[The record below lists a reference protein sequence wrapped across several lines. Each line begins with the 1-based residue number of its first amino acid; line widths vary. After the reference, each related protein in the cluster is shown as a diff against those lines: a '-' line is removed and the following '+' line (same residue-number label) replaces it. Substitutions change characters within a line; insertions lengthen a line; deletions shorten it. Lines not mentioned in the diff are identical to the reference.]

1 MTAAF
6 LPMRAM
12 QTPQGGLLA
21 LVAVAALA
29 LNGTPATAASAPP
42 GPGAGTSAATQPAT
56 RRSATTI
63 STPAELAYDARTLED
78 AGAYSRM
85 RDVLRGL
92 RQRVPL
98 DGDLEIALAL
108 AEARSGAVDSAWSR
122 LSGPVLSAAAF
133 DTVPSRRWVEY
144 APEHEAAWIDGR
156 FDGWHWYV
164 WRARLEIAASR
175 GRWLDALDAA
185 RQCVRARPYTGKE
198 WVMLAVCAGR
208 AGQAEESKR
217 AAALAATLDPTL
229 PEAHYMEGWWD
240 WKEGRR
246 AEAQNHF
253 RQAVSLDSTFRPAAF
268 ALVLSRLPGAAPDT
282 LPSRLLTG
290 VRRVGLL
297 TSPEGPKLE
306 AFVQVDMPA
315 TVEAAANPLAGDTL
329 KPGTRPIKLRLSL
342 LVDERG
348 RVALNDLPVFS
359 SRQVPITKVVSVLAS
374 LPRWR
379 FAPAM
384 RHGEPR
390 RSWSTIEVEIQP

>member
-6 LPMRAM
+6 LSLRTMHA
-12 QTPQGGLLA
+12 PQGGLLV
-21 LVAVAALA
+21 LVVLAALA
-29 LNGTPATAASAPP
+29 LSGSPASAASAPP
-42 GPGAGTSAATQPAT
+42 SPGARTSAA
-56 RRSATTI
+56 I
-63 STPAELAYDARTLED
+63 HTPAELAYEARTLED

-92 RQRVPL
+92 RRRVPL

-144 APEHEAAWIDGR
+144 SPEHEAAWIDGR
-156 FDGWHWYV
+156 FDGWHWYI
-164 WRARLEIAASR
+164 WRARLEIAASQ
-175 GRWLDALDAA
+175 GRWLEALDAA
-185 RQCVRARPYTGKE
+185 RQCVRARSYTGKE
-198 WVMLAVCAGR
+198 WMLLAVCAGR
-208 AGQAEESKR
+208 AGKAEDSKR

-253 RQAVSLDSTFRPAAF
+253 RRAVSLDSTFRPAAL
-268 ALVLSRLPGAAPDT
+268 ALVLSRLPGVAPDT
-282 LPSRLLTG
+282 LPSELLTG
-290 VRRVGLL
+290 VRRIGLL

-306 AFVQVDMPA
+306 EFVEMDAPA
-315 TVEAAANPLAGDTL
+315 TVEAAADPLAGDSL

-374 LPRWR
+374 LPQWR

-390 RSWSTIEVEIQP
+390 RSWSTIDVEIQP